1 MTDQKSLYQ
10 RYQQFGSHY
19 FYNPD
24 TEEAPQANGVPC
36 IYFSID
42 NSKLG
47 MIDADTLSDY
57 NNEIDN
63 GTYINR
69 LRVRYILHNKLD
81 AYGVNQQRITGS
93 TTNGI
98 NYLSAN
104 LDEVHVYEDTYLI
117 AVNFTNV
124 TPEIRIID
132 VEGEIRTDG
141 TTLDFGT
148 MRIG

>member
-1 MTDQKSLYQ
+1 
-10 RYQQFGSHY
+10 
-19 FYNPD
+19 
-24 TEEAPQANGVPC
+24 
-36 IYFSID
+36 
-42 NSKLG
+42 

-57 NNEIDN
+57 NNEIDS

-69 LRVRYILHNKLD
+69 LRIRYILHNKLD

-93 TTNGI
+93 TNSGI

-132 VEGEIRTDG
+132 VEGEIRTEVPESWFD
-141 TTLDFGT
+141 LIEKMLLYNFNK
-148 MRIG
+148 RIDAQ